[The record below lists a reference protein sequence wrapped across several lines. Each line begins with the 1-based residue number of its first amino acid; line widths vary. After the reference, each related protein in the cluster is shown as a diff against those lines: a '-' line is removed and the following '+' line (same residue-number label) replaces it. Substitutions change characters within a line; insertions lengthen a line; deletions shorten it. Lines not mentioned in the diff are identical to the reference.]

1 MALNKILLEQDAR
14 GRASVLSCSALKASY
29 RRILSQG
36 LRHPIWVYLDVDRQE
51 LIQRLQTRRGH
62 FMPTDLLDS
71 QFHTLEI
78 PGEVEAIHI
87 DGSKP
92 VEGIV
97 MQVKN
102 ALSRG

>member
-1 MALNKILLEQDAR
+1 
-14 GRASVLSCSALKASY
+14 
-29 RRILSQG
+29 
-36 LRHPIWVYLDVDRQE
+36 
-51 LIQRLQTRRGH
+51 
-62 FMPTDLLDS
+62 MPANLLDS
-71 QFHTLEI
+71 QFHILEI